1 MKYVKRVWLS
11 HFQKARLHTSNVSC
25 YSLTT
30 LVLSSSFQKAIAD
43 VEKAVIET
51 LDRQYADVLS
61 PLKENIMPIKLGLKY
76 VQKITKGTVTPF
88 AVCKEVSSLVFLQ

>member
-1 MKYVKRVWLS
+1 M
-11 HFQKARLHTSNVSC
+11 
-25 YSLTT
+25 T
-30 LVLSSSFQKAIAD
+30 LMFSTSFQKAIAD

-88 AVCKEVSSLVFLQ
+88 AVCKEVSSVVFLQ